1 MHGLYVVELHNC
13 VHMQGIL
20 LLNGIKEIVLCV
32 TWLSLDVWGCYIVV
46 SNPRVQRQVCMGHLS
61 AHKSLNCSQKV

>member
-20 LLNGIKEIVLCV
+20 LLNGICLVKIPSSDKKQQ
-32 TWLSLDVWGCYIVV
+32 TT
-46 SNPRVQRQVCMGHLS
+46 
-61 AHKSLNCSQKV
+61 SLNKFGCTLGYQGVSS